1 MFMKR
6 FFSLAAALVLLA
18 GALCAPA
25 AACCYAQDS
34 IADPEVAQRM
44 EGLIPMVLEAI
55 YGEDEPPVST
65 VSLDRA
71 VRTYRI
77 SYEAFL
83 EAVDRDIL
91 DLAWEEA
98 GYVWKLPVYM
108 DEETGAYALATVG
121 GTGSSYTTSSY
132 PGDNFG
138 MHDYVFYP
146 QQTLDILREA
156 GVSQTA
162 DIYVL
167 SLSGV
172 KLDFVVAEEPE
183 RALTTQGKTPLGAAY
198 AYREWEGSNS
208 LYSAYCR
215 GAFPSL
221 ADALYQEALGGF
233 LPARY
238 RHTDM
243 EPISIPGYDQA
254 AQSTDGRTLAL
265 QRGLEV
271 YLIDYDPAYFSQ
283 GEILA
288 LLPRMYGD

>member
-25 AACCYAQDS
+25 AYCYAQDP

-156 GVSQTA
+156 GVSQAA

-172 KLDFVVAEEPE
+172 KLDFVVAEEPDGE
-183 RALTTQGKTPLGAAY
+183 MTLLPYSSRPDFLGMDNGVPLTPQ
-198 AYREWEGSNS
+198 
-208 LYSAYCR
+208 
-215 GAFPSL
+215 
-221 ADALYQEALGGF
+221 
-233 LPARY
+233 
-238 RHTDM
+238 
-243 EPISIPGYDQA
+243 QA
-254 AQSTDGRTLAL
+254 AQTMQDY
-265 QRGLEV
+265 LEENGGTFLPGGGGAGFDPRP
-271 YLIDYDPAYFSQ
+271 YL
-283 GEILA
+283 
-288 LLPRMYGD
+288 LLPVALFAVVAVVYVVRCLKKRPD